1 MHWSNTSSNGCSP
14 TSPRAQSAVE
24 VRRTCLSRNDSK
36 NLQQPEA
43 ENLKKLIQQCPE
55 RNAWLVNCLAIN
67 GLPHD
72 GALGATNVPASTTQT
87 KGTDPKSCDRSSS
100 PPQKGPTSNGRRR
113 RKVLRKEGNT
123 SCYAFKKGTCHND
136 ENVIVGVSTSVPFRR
151 KGMRNEGDTCPV
163 VHASANEGAN
173 GKVDACLRNIY

>member
-1 MHWSNTSSNGCSP
+1 MGVLQ
-14 TSPRAQSAVE
+14 RAQELQSAVE
-24 VRRTCLSRNDSK
+24 VGRTCLSRNDSK

-43 ENLKKLIQQCPE
+43 EHLKKLIQQCPE

-100 PPQKGPTSNGRRR
+100 PPEKGAYVKRETDEE
-113 RKVLRKEGNT
+113 KVLWKEGNT

-136 ENVIVGVSTSVPFRR
+136 ENVIVGVSTCVPFRR

-163 VHASANEGAN
+163 VHASANEGAKRKS
-173 GKVDACLRNIY
+173 GCMFAQHS